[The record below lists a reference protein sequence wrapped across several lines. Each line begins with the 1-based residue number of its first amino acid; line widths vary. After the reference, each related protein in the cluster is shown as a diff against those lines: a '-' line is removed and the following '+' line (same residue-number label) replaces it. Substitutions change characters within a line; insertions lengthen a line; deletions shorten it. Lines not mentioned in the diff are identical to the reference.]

1 MDTPFTSAISSTV
14 AIDMTTEEE
23 TKDSGNDLPG
33 SSGYDQL
40 SSALSATST
49 SMISLEDT
57 PTEFSIGGE
66 DKKKQTQKRAVERSS
81 LNLLTGMQPSPR
93 QSKIPQGSST
103 AHKPPSGGRLEI
115 SDKSLVILAK
125 PTTAGSK
132 DQADEKQQSQ
142 KEESQEKKR
151 KKQNKR
157 ARRRR
162 REQ

>member
-1 MDTPFTSAISSTV
+1 MLKRSAVMEVSTLVPRLTSLIAPLFEEEAIFYEQLSDVLKSLLMGQPISDTKRRLLSVDTPFTNAISSTI

-66 DKKKQTQKRAVERSS
+66 DKKKQTQKMAVERSS
-81 LNLLTGMQPSPR
+81 LSLLTGMQPSPR

-103 AHKPPSGGRLEI
+103 A
-115 SDKSLVILAK
+115 
-125 PTTAGSK
+125 
-132 DQADEKQQSQ
+132 
-142 KEESQEKKR
+142 
-151 KKQNKR
+151 
-157 ARRRR
+157 
-162 REQ
+162 